1 MSHPWNIAEQVVVE
15 PSTKLRFE
23 FTSEHSRAVA
33 AGEPPT
39 AHDRAVI
46 LNIYNETCTRVI
58 RMHFT
63 RGGQMV
69 GVSVENVEGELPPK
83 TEQERIAELV
93 KPYDP
98 EPPAQGAADPATW
111 NGVNVAGPF
120 ASDI

>member
-1 MSHPWNIAEQVVVE
+1 MRPWNIAEQVVVE

-33 AGEPPT
+33 VGEPPT
-39 AHDRAVI
+39 YHDRAVM
-46 LNIYNETCTRVI
+46 LNVYNEAGTRVI
-58 RMHFT
+58 RLHFT

-69 GVSVENVEGELPPK
+69 GVTVENVEGEQLPK

-93 KPYDP
+93 KPYAPD
-98 EPPAQGAADPATW
+98 PPAQGGADPATW
-111 NGVNVAGPF
+111 DGVNVAGQF